1 MRAPGVDPPVASAR
15 RAVTS
20 DCSTARCPGR
30 QSTRCRFIGVGRS
43 SRTYAQECGEWG
55 VEGLQGLRYFA
66 GSLATRNVARSDNSG
81 LIMSSEC
88 EIAGHNGYRNC
99 SVTARVTALFPH
111 PAPLDC
117 PASFPT
123 SRIALLPVRG
133 LSLPPAQSSEDRA
146 FGGMVFALLRILNE
160 RTDDVS
166 GLPLRR
172 KLDAMEGSLDRR
184 RGRVYRPGF
193 GQQAD
198 QQPVH

>member
-30 QSTRCRFIGVGRS
+30 QSTRCRFIGVRRS
-43 SRTYAQECGEWG
+43 SRTSAQPCGEWG
-55 VEGLQGLRYFA
+55 VEGLQGFRHFP
-66 GSLATRNVARSDNSG
+66 GSLATRNAARSDNSG

-99 SVTARVTALFPH
+99 TVTARVTALFPH

-133 LSLPPAQSSEDRA
+133 LSLPPAQSGEDRA
-146 FGGMVFALLRILNE
+146 FGGMVFALLQILNYLPP
-160 RTDDVS
+160 DFS
-166 GLPLRR
+166 GLPLSS
-172 KLDAMEGSLDRR
+172 KLNPMHRILS
-184 RGRVYRPGF
+184 P
-193 GQQAD
+193 
-198 QQPVH
+198 